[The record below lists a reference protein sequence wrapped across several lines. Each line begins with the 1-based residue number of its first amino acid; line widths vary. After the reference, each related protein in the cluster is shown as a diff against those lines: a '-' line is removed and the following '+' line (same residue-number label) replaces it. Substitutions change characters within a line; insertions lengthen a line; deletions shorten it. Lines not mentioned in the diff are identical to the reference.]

1 MNKSNFK
8 SPPSVLNPQGKERKV
23 GYEFEFTGIS
33 MELASEIIQS
43 IYGGEIQQESTYE
56 YSVNRTSFGTFR
68 LELDA
73 QLLRDKKYEE
83 IFEKIGIDISSFKKK
98 ESLEDSLKEMASSIV
113 PFEIISPPI
122 QLSKM
127 NELNKLVD
135 KLRVHQAKGT
145 GSSFIY
151 AFGLHLNP
159 EVPDVSVQSILNHLR
174 AYVLLAHWIRK
185 DSKINI
191 SRQITPFINEYE
203 EDYIIHIL
211 NPDYK
216 PNLNQL
222 IQDYFR
228 FDNSRNRPL
237 DLLPLFMFLDE
248 ELTSS
253 LITDKITSSRP
264 TYHYRLPNCSLEDKS
279 WSLAQEWNRWVLVEK
294 LASDEKS
301 LNQYSR
307 AYLKMKRETLIRFDN
322 KWIKLMDRW
331 VRYVWE

>member
-1 MNKSNFK
+1 MNKNIFK
-8 SPPSVLNPQGKERKV
+8 SPPSTLNLQGTERKV

-33 MELASEIIQS
+33 MELAAKIIQS
-43 IYGGEIQQESTYE
+43 IYGGEIQQKSTYI
-56 YSVNRTSFGTFR
+56 YSVNQTSFGSFK

-83 IFEKIGIDISSFKKK
+83 IFEKLGIDISSYKKR
-98 ESLEDSLKEMASSIV
+98 ESLEDSLKDLASSIV
-113 PFEIISPPI
+113 PFEIITPPI

-127 NELNKLVD
+127 EELNKLVD
-135 KLRVHQAKGT
+135 ELRAHKAKGT

-159 EVPDVSVQSILNHLR
+159 EITDSSVESVLNHLR
-174 AYVLLAHWIRK
+174 AYILIAPWIRK

-191 SRQITPFINEYE
+191 SRQITPYINEYE
-203 EDYIIHIL
+203 EKYIVQIL
-211 NPDYK
+211 DPNYSPD
-216 PNLNQL
+216 LNQL
-222 IQDYFR
+222 IKDYFK
-228 FDNSRNRPL
+228 FENSRNRPL
-237 DLLPLFMFLDE
+237 DLLPLFMFLNE

-253 LITDKITSSRP
+253 LISDSITSKRP

-307 AYLKMKRETLIRFDN
+307 AYLKMKRETLIRFDS

-331 VRYVWE
+331 VNHVWE

>member
-1 MNKSNFK
+1 MKKSNFK

-43 IYGGEIQQESTYE
+43 IYGGEIQQESTYK
-56 YSVNRTSFGTFR
+56 YSVNQTSFGSFR

-73 QLLRDKKYEE
+73 QLLRDKKY
-83 IFEKIGIDISSFKKK
+83 
-98 ESLEDSLKEMASSIV
+98 SLKEMASSVV
-113 PFEIISPPI
+113 PFEIITPPI

-135 KLRVHQAKGT
+135 ELRAHKAKGT

-159 EVPDVSVQSILNHLR
+159 EVPDISAHSILNHLR

-185 DSKINI
+185 ESKINI

-222 IQDYFR
+222 IKDYFR

-237 DLLPLFMFLDE
+237 DLLPLLMFLDE

-264 TYHYRLPNCSLEDKS
+264 TYHYRLPNCSLEDQS

-294 LASDEKS
+294 LASDKKS

-307 AYLKMKRETLIRFDN
+307 AYLKMKRETLIRFDS

>member
-1 MNKSNFK
+1 MKNNSFK
-8 SPPSVLNPQGKERKV
+8 SPPSLLNPQGKERKV

-43 IYGGEIQQESTYE
+43 IYGGKIQQESTYA
-56 YSVNRTSFGTFR
+56 YSINHTSFGSFR

-83 IFEKIGIDISSFKKK
+83 IFEKIGIDISSFKKR
-98 ESLEDSLKEMASSIV
+98 ESLEDSLKGMASSVV
-113 PFEIISPPI
+113 PFEIITPPI

-135 KLRVHQAKGT
+135 ELRAHKAKGT

-159 EVPDVSVQSILNHLR
+159 EIPDSTVESVLNHLR
-174 AYVLLAHWIRK
+174 AYILLAHWIRK

-191 SRQITPFINEYE
+191 SRQVTPYINEYE

-216 PNLNQL
+216 PDLKQL
-222 IQDYFR
+222 IEDYFT

-237 DLLPLFMFLDE
+237 DMLPLFMFLNK

-253 LITDKITSSRP
+253 LISDSITSSRP
-264 TYHYRLPNCSLEDKS
+264 TYHYRLPNCSLEDVS
-279 WSLAQEWNRWVLVEK
+279 WSLSQEWNRWVLVEE
-294 LASDEKS
+294 LASNEKL

-331 VRYVWE
+331 VKHVWE